1 MRASHFLHYEGTTA
15 DPIAFRDA
23 FRDRFGDALA
33 NLPGARSV
41 LLYTQGTY
49 DDPYLDDDLGPF
61 LLCRTEFDSIGAL
74 FAALEANADKFNLVE
89 ADGLPAFTGSVRD
102 EVVLGVQY
110 PTATDPWGRD
120 PLGEIVYF
128 VAYPNTAADRDG
140 FIAYYTAHYPPLLG
154 QLPGIR
160 ATVLYT
166 PTDMTSPLA
175 VTPADHMLICDVSFD
190 TLDALNASL
199 QSDVRKVLREDYH
212 QFPPF
217 EGDPIHSA
225 MTKLVVSDGTL

>member
-1 MRASHFLHYEGTTA
+1 MRASHFLYYEGTTN

-23 FRDRFGDALA
+23 FRDRFGAELA
-33 NLPGARSV
+33 GLPGVRSV
-41 LLYTQGTY
+41 LLYTQGNY
-49 DDPYLDDDLGPF
+49 DDPYLDDAAGPF
-61 LLCRTEFDSIGAL
+61 LLCRTEFNSVGAL
-74 FAALEANADKFNLVE
+74 FAALEANADKLNFAE
-89 ADGLPAFTGSVRD
+89 PAQLPAFKGSVRD
-102 EVVLGVQY
+102 EVMLGVQY
-110 PTATDPWGRD
+110 PTTPDPWGRD
-120 PLGEIVYF
+120 PLGETAYF
-128 VAYPNTAADRDG
+128 VTYPNTAADRDS
-140 FIAYYTAHYPPLLG
+140 FIAYYTAHHPPLLG

-175 VTPADHMLICDVSFD
+175 TTPADHMLICDVSFA

-199 QSDVRKVLREDYH
+199 QSDVRKVLREDYR

-225 MTKLVVSDGTL
+225 MTKSDGTP